1 MRPISHKTI
10 RYLVGS
16 GPHSLVSLAVVG
28 LILILIRYVI
38 PLSGWTDGTWKNNRQ
53 THMKLSC
60 RQGRPVSTL
69 STESPDLPNFL

>member
-38 PLSGWTDGTWKNNRQ
+38 PLSVGMDGWNMEK
-53 THMKLSC
+53 
-60 RQGRPVSTL
+60 
-69 STESPDLPNFL
+69 